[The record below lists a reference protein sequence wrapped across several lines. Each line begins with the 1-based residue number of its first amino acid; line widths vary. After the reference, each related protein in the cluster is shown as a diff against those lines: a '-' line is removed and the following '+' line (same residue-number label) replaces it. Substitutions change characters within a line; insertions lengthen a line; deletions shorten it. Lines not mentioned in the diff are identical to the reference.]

1 MQVKSFGCSFIFGSE
16 LSDEWCCPSGEM
28 AIHLQEV
35 GRHNIKFSK
44 LTWPAH
50 VAQYLGYEYQCY
62 ANPGSGNLQIM
73 ERVLTQITK
82 SDCALIIIGWTW
94 IDRFDYINPLATDH
108 TDIDFWN
115 TITPTDNDHT
125 AKNYY
130 KNLHSEFKD
139 KLLALTSIRLTIDI
153 LKQKN
158 LPFIM
163 TYIDE
168 LMFDN
173 NWHSTPAIRELQNY
187 IKPYMTKFEDLTFLD
202 WSRKNNYPVSNN
214 WHPLEKAHTAASE
227 YIIQALDKKSIGAH
241 CRLS

>member
-28 AIHLQEV
+28 ASHLREL
-35 GRHNIKFSK
+35 GRNNIKFSK

-73 ERVLTQITK
+73 ERVLGQVVTA
-82 SDCALIIIGWTW
+82 DPALIIIGWTW
-94 IDRFDYINPLATDH
+94 IDRFDYINPLATDPA
-108 TDIDFWN
+108 DNNFWN
-115 TITPTDNDHT
+115 TITPTDQD
-125 AKNYY
+125 
-130 KNLHSEFKD
+130 NLSQTYFKQLQSEFKD
-139 KLLALTSIRLTIDI
+139 KLSTLASIRLIIDV
-153 LKQKN
+153 LKQKK

-163 TYIDE
+163 TYMDE
-168 LMFDN
+168 LMFDHT
-173 NWHSTPAIRELQNY
+173 WHLTPAIIELQNY

-202 WSRKNNYPVSNN
+202 WSTKHNYPVSNK
-214 WHPLEKAHTAASE
+214 WHPLEQAHVAASE

-241 CRLS
+241 CRLF